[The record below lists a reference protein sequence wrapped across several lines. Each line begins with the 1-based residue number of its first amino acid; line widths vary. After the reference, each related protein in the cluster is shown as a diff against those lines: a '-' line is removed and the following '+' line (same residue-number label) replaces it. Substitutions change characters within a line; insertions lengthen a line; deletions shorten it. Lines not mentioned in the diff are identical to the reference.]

1 MDERENFLSGE
12 MSFLQEYFVYFK
24 KSSRSQA
31 DKFAAQTPT
40 VICSVLTQGK
50 STRNQTLSS
59 LRRNTYGSV
68 TDAFDPPPGGE
79 RSIYIQLGW
88 IVPRRYQFVKDY
100 FFAALLL
107 FLRFSVNIQVQRV

>member
-1 MDERENFLSGE
+1 MAERENFLSGE

-40 VICSVLTQGK
+40 VICSVLTRKKGI
-50 STRNQTLSS
+50 RGRTLSS

-68 TDAFDPPPGGE
+68 TDAFYPPPGGE
-79 RSIYIQLGW
+79 GSIYIQPEW
-88 IVPRRYQFVKDY
+88 IVPHENLFVKGG
-100 FFAALLL
+100 
-107 FLRFSVNIQVQRV
+107 NVQRIFCFLSM